1 MKLMRE
7 AQARN
12 LRLRSESREQL
23 SQDYY
28 LYLLENISI
37 PEFLKAHHQTYSLK
51 STRACQLGHQE
62 FAVSSVLTRRQTIR
76 FSEPFGS
83 FLRESRCSQLL
94 VCNCSIRIEFC
105 RLIANEV
112 RIPLS
117 NVKVHRRP
125 SFVTQQA
132 ITAAQAR

>member
-1 MKLMRE
+1 MTSIYYDNLFDCSFINLRLFLVELYAFAIELIISTGVFWGVGCCPGNPSMRE

-62 FAVSSVLTRRQTIR
+62 FAVSSVLGLPVKIPPHQKYYI
-76 FSEPFGS
+76 F
-83 FLRESRCSQLL
+83 
-94 VCNCSIRIEFC
+94 VCDN
-105 RLIANEV
+105 
-112 RIPLS
+112 
-117 NVKVHRRP
+117 
-125 SFVTQQA
+125 
-132 ITAAQAR
+132 